1 MSETITPTVYDKTA
15 LGGTKDLPRIHIPTW
30 FAMKDVS
37 DYTDALLNLDLI
49 SNNSFS
55 ATEDG
60 SIYGDALIDLGGT
73 NIISDSTNNIY
84 KDTVA
89 IGNTPPRQ
97 GSIIAYSDDNGTNLT
112 GTYSAHVLYFEH
124 AVLKS
129 FNFIVPHNHVIKR
142 IEKLYRFENET
153 TISNPD
159 TTYDMPDLTSKM
171 MIINTSESSA
181 TVESGTTV
189 LTLVEGSIYV

>member
-30 FAMKDVS
+30 FAMKEES
-37 DYTDALLNLDLI
+37 YYTDALLNLDLI

-55 ATEDG
+55 ATENG
-60 SIYGDALIDLGGT
+60 SIYSDTLIDLGGANT
-73 NIISDSTNNIY
+73 ISDSTNNTY
-84 KDTVA
+84 KDVVT

-97 GSIIAYSDDNGTNLT
+97 GSIIAYSNEQETYLDGTM
-112 GTYSAHVLYFEH
+112 SAHVLYFEH
-124 AVLKS
+124 AALKS
-129 FNFIVPHNHVIKR
+129 FNFVVPHNHVIKR
-142 IEKLYRFENET
+142 IKKLYRFEKET
-153 TISNPD
+153 TISNLD